1 MSVLIYLRN
10 QVLQFYDER
19 PPGVICT
26 CNESTA
32 IGGVVCAGQ
41 CEES

>member
-1 MSVLIYLRN
+1 VNKYVCVDI
-10 QVLQFYDER
+10 FTDER

-32 IGGVVCAGQ
+32 IGGDVCAGQ